1 MIVTLTPNPSV
12 DRTVFLA
19 DLILGSVNRS
29 QRSWSEPSGKG
40 VNVALALHAHGV
52 AVQAVVTAGGP
63 VGAQLRQMLDA
74 AGLDTVIV
82 AIAGEVRSNISLTQ
96 PDGTVT
102 KINEAGPTL
111 SADERNRLIAA
122 VAEQLPGA
130 TWLVCGGSLPAGV
143 PAGWYG
149 ELVELGRRRGVPVA
163 VDTSGAPLAES
174 LAAQPDLIKPNLHEL
189 AELTG
194 QLPHTLGEVI
204 DAAQDVRSRGTRT
217 VLASLGGDGA
227 ILVDAEG
234 ALWGHAPVDKVV
246 STVGAGDAMLAGYLS
261 CRQGRTQALAT
272 ALQWGAAA
280 VQHEGT
286 LFSPNASST
295 PVTITDTVDRDR
307 CLHDQDP
314 TVSAAGAAAVER
326 FAVPRMIHPPLFT
339 SRERRLR

>member
-12 DRTVFLA
+12 DRTVFLE
-19 DLILGSVNRS
+19 DLTLGSVNRS

-52 AVQAVVTAGGP
+52 AVRAVVTAGGP
-63 VGAQLRQMLDA
+63 VGAQLRQMLET

-82 AIAGEVRSNISLTQ
+82 PIVGEVRSNISLIQ

-102 KINEAGPTL
+102 KINEAGPLL
-111 SADERNRLIAA
+111 SADERDRLITA
-122 VAEQLPGA
+122 VAGQLSAA

-149 ELVELGRRRGVPVA
+149 ELVDLCRRHGVPVA
-163 VDTSGAPLAES
+163 VDSSGPPLAES
-174 LAAQPDLIKPNLHEL
+174 LRAQPDLVKPNLHEL
-189 AELTG
+189 SELTG
-194 QLPHTLGEVI
+194 QVPQTLGEVI
-204 DAAQDVRSRGTRT
+204 DAAQEVRRRGART

-227 ILVDAEG
+227 VLVDAEG
-234 ALWGHAPVDKVV
+234 ALWGQAPVQKVV

-261 CRQGRTQALAT
+261 CRQGRTQALAS

-286 LFSPNASST
+286 LFSPNASTT
-295 PVTITDTVDRDR
+295 PVTVTDSVDPTRRLRD
-307 CLHDQDP
+307 HDP
-314 TVSAAGAAAVER
+314 TVTAAGR
-326 FAVPRMIHPPLFT
+326 
-339 SRERRLR
+339 SRSRA

>member
-12 DRTVFLA
+12 DRPVFLT
-19 DLILGSVNRS
+19 DLTLGSVNRS
-29 QRSWSEPSGKG
+29 QRSCSEPSGKG
-40 VNVALALHAHGV
+40 VNVALALHGHGV

-63 VGAQLRQMLDA
+63 VGAQLRQMLDT

-82 AIAGEVRSNISLTQ
+82 PIAGEVRSNISLTQ

-102 KINEAGPTL
+102 KINEAGPVL
-111 SADERNRLIAA
+111 SAEECDGLIAA

-149 ELVELGRRRGVPVA
+149 ELVDLGRRHGVPVA
-163 VDTSGAPLAES
+163 VDSSGPPLAES
-174 LAAQPDLIKPNLHEL
+174 LRAQPDLIKPNLQEL
-189 AELTG
+189 SELTG
-194 QLPHTLGEVI
+194 HVPHTLGEVI
-204 DAAQDVRSRGTRT
+204 DAAQDLRARGTHA

-234 ALWGHAPVDKVV
+234 ALWGHAPVQKVV

-261 CRQGRTQALAT
+261 CRQGRTRALAT

-286 LFSPNASST
+286 LFSPGEAST
-295 PVTITDTVDRDR
+295 PVTIADTVERDR
-307 CLHDQDP
+307 RLHDHDP
-314 TVSAAGAAAVER
+314 TVSVAGADAAD
-326 FAVPRMIHPPLFT
+326 
-339 SRERRLR
+339 RLRSRA